1 MQLQFIEAFRATG
14 DDAHLPCMLV
24 NPATMRQ
31 PGNGAQADA
40 GRRMPRPTQ
49 TQTQTQTH
57 DGGCAC
63 FCEQVSS
70 DALIM

>member
-1 MQLQFIEAFRATG
+1 MQLQFIEAFRAAG

-31 PGNGAQADA
+31 PGNSAQEDA

-49 TQTQTQTH
+49 TH
-57 DGGCAC
+57 DDGCTC

-70 DALIM
+70 DAVMM

>member
-31 PGNGAQADA
+31 PGDGAQADA
-40 GRRMPRPTQ
+40 GRRTPRP

-63 FCEQVSS
+63 FCKQVSS

>member
-1 MQLQFIEAFRATG
+1 MQLQFIEVFRATG

-31 PGNGAQADA
+31 PDNGAQADA
-40 GRRMPRPTQ
+40 GRRMPRSTQ
-49 TQTQTQTH
+49 TQ

>member
-1 MQLQFIEAFRATG
+1 MQRQFIEAFRATG

-49 TQTQTQTH
+49 TQTH

-63 FCEQVSS
+63 FCKQVSS

>member
-1 MQLQFIEAFRATG
+1 MQRQFIEAFRATG

-40 GRRMPRPTQ
+40 GRRMPRS
-49 TQTQTQTH
+49 TQTH

-63 FCEQVSS
+63 FCKQVSS